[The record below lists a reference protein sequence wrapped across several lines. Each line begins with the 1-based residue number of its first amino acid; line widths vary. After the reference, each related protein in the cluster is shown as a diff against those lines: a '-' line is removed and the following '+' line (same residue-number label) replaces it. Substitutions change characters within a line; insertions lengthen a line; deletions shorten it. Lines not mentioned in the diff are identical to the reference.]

1 MLSETDMRILDMLKE
16 NSRVSL
22 KKIARELGVSE
33 TAVKKRM
40 DRLKNTGVI
49 RKYTIEINEKVIGH
63 AKAFACIDTSDERRA
78 IAFIKN
84 LPFVSSIFITS
95 GSHNLVVELE
105 GPEGLIPHVFEKLK
119 KAKFVKR
126 ACFSTVVRMV

>member
-1 MLSETDMRILDMLKE
+1 MLNEKDMRMLDMLKE

-40 DRLKNTGVI
+40 DKLKNTGVI
-49 RKYTIEINEKVIGH
+49 RKYTIEINEKVVGC
-63 AKAFACIDTSDERRA
+63 AKAFICLDVSDEGRA
-78 IAFIKN
+78 VAFIKN
-84 LPFVSSIFITS
+84 QPFVSSVFITS

-105 GPEGLIPHVFEKLK
+105 GPEGLIPRVFEKLK

-126 ACFSTVVRMV
+126 ACGSTVVRGV